1 MADPTK
7 RFEEILE
14 RSEKTFERMMGGMEE
29 VTPDRP
35 IGSEPVSK
43 EDLLRDYLLVRE
55 DPTALRDRAQEF
67 IRQHGFRK
75 GILTY
80 KDWIV
85 DMEKQVG

>member
-1 MADPTK
+1 MADPTA
-7 RFEEILE
+7 RFESILE
-14 RSEKTFERMMGGMEE
+14 RSEKTFERIMGGMEE

-43 EDLLRDYLLVRE
+43 EELLRDYVLVRE
-55 DPTALRDRAQEF
+55 DQTALTDRAQEF

-80 KDWIV
+80 KDWVV
-85 DMEKQVG
+85 DMERLT